1 MLSDRRARI
10 LQFVVGEYIDSAI
23 PVGSG
28 TIARKYGLKASPATI
43 RNEMVRLEEEGYLAQ
58 PHTSAGR
65 IPSDRGYRYYVE
77 SLMVEE
83 ELSDEFKRT
92 IRHQFYQ
99 VGPAFDAWAEL
110 AAAILARSVENL
122 ALVTAPHSARARLH
136 RLELVRLGDVLAL
149 LVVVLQEGPLCEE
162 TLALDRSFSQDE
174 LTQVAQRLSSL
185 LADLSAGEMRQQ
197 TVELSPFEDKVSQAI
212 IRLLQAED
220 ESSYEPVCLDGLR
233 NVLSQPEFSRAQTML
248 EFLDVL
254 DVHSLP
260 RLIPF
265 HWAAPGAVTI
275 IIGAENPQDA
285 MRQCSL
291 VVSRYGRPGGLTGAL
306 GVLGPT
312 RLPYPRATSMVRY
325 MGSLLGELVSL
336 YYS

>member
-10 LQFVVGEYIDSAI
+10 LQFVVREYIDSAT

-28 TIARKYGLKASPATI
+28 TIAHKYGLKASPATI
-43 RNEMVRLEEEGYLAQ
+43 RNEMVCLEEEGYLAQ

-77 SLMVEE
+77 SLMEEE
-83 ELSDEFKRT
+83 ELSDELKRT

-99 VGPAFDAWAEL
+99 VGPAFEAWAEL

-122 ALVTAPHSARARLH
+122 ALVTAPHPARARLR
-136 RLELVRLGDVLAL
+136 RLELVKTGDVLAL
-149 LVVVLQEGPLCEE
+149 LIVVLQEGHACEE
-162 TLALDRSFSQDE
+162 TLALDRSLSQDE
-174 LTQVAQRLSSL
+174 LTRTTQRLTWL
-185 LADLSAGEMRQQ
+185 LAGLAAGEMQQQ
-197 TVELSPFEDKVSQAI
+197 TLELSPFEGKVTQAI
-212 IRLLQAED
+212 IRLLQVED
-220 ESSYEPVCLDGLR
+220 ESSYEPAYLDGLR
-233 NVLSQPEFSRAQTML
+233 NVLSQPEFSRPQTML
-248 EFLDVL
+248 DFLDVL
-254 DVHSLP
+254 GERSLP

-265 HWAAPGAVTI
+265 HWAVPGDVTV

-285 MRQCSL
+285 MRQCS
-291 VVSRYGRPGGLTGAL
+291 VVVARYGRPAGMMGAL

-325 MGSLLGELVSL
+325 MGSLLDELVSL
-336 YYS
+336 YYA